1 MSKILTTHGIAHAK
15 RGQLKFSTF
24 PDVTLNE
31 AEAFSVLGKSGSGK
45 GMLIKIAAGLI
56 KPTHGTVNI
65 YTAER
70 SYIFLETGLLH
81 NYSAADNL
89 RIALLFSRNND
100 NAEERI
106 QVSLDKFDLLNVKDV
121 IIDSLPETP
130 KRLLQYA
137 RADVLKPKLLFI
149 EEPLKYIRIE
159 QYNLI
164 KMWLKDYVYL
174 TRGACFFTS
183 MYEDYWDFL
192 NPQILNLSGEEVGV
206 VTMIKE

>member
-15 RGQLKFSTF
+15 RGDLKFLAF
-24 PDVTLNE
+24 PDLTLNE
-31 AEAFSVLGKSGSGK
+31 GEAFSILGKSGSGK
-45 GMLIKIAAGLI
+45 GMLIKIAAGLL
-56 KPTHGTVNI
+56 KPTHGQVNI
-65 YTAER
+65 YTSQR

-89 RIALLFSRNND
+89 RIALLFSKSNN

-106 QVSLDKFDLLNVKDV
+106 QASLDKFDLLNVKDV

-149 EEPLKYIRIE
+149 EEPLKYLRIE
-159 QYNLI
+159 EYNLI
-164 KMWLKDYVYL
+164 KMWLKDYVFL
-174 TRGACFFTS
+174 NRGACFFTS
-183 MYEDYWDFL
+183 MYEDFWDFL
-192 NPQILNLSGEEVGV
+192 KPKSLNLSGEEVGV
-206 VTMIKE
+206 LTMIKE